1 MRYFSSPFYLAVVA
15 FVVAVAYVPGLFS
28 APFMPRWWAIAI
40 GVPLL
45 CDLRS
50 FSGDA
55 KLPALTAMALIW
67 AATAVILSDYPFGGI
82 FPFILLLLTAGVA
95 WAANSSDDLDFPLAA
110 FGWGVAVS
118 SVLAIAQWLGWD
130 ALPFNGLPGGLFFSS
145 EVLAETAGPIF
156 VWAVVSRRW
165 TQSRRWTLA
174 ALMAVP
180 IILGHS
186 RVATF
191 AVFIA
196 LIYAWR
202 PSSRWAKPLVCMA
215 LAVACLIA
223 LTTLGDAKSNSA
235 FTRAILWGAALE
247 SITPLGR
254 GLGWWASAHP
264 FGFEEFVHSDALQF
278 LVECGL
284 GGLLFIAIPA
294 VIFWNGI
301 ADKAYGACFVAVC
314 IEGLLSFPLHVPS
327 AAFVF
332 ALLAGHLARQ
342 RGRVLLPERQSRA
355 DRDLYLRRQS
365 ASGPGMARGRA
376 GHGGRVWDRPAHP
389 DDPRPDPAGRGDSV
403 ARPGAA

>member
-45 CDLRS
+45 CDLRP
-50 FSGDA
+50 FSGDT

-82 FPFILLLLTAGVA
+82 FPFILLVLTAGVA
-95 WAANSSDDLDFPLAA
+95 WAANSSNDLDFPLAA
-110 FGWGVAVS
+110 FGWGLAVS
-118 SVLAIAQWLGWD
+118 SVLALAQWLGWD

-156 VWAVVSRRW
+156 VWALV
-165 TQSRRWTLA
+165 SRRWTLA

-191 AVFIA
+191 AAFIA

-202 PSSRWAKPLVCMA
+202 PSSRWAKPLVGVA
-215 LAVACLIA
+215 LAAACLIA
-223 LTTLGDAKSNSA
+223 LTTLGDAKTNSA
-235 FTRAILWGAALE
+235 FTRAILWGAAVE

-284 GGLLFIAIPA
+284 GGILFIAIPV

-301 ADKAYGACFVAVC
+301 ADRSHGACFVAVC

-332 ALLAGHLARQ
+332 ALLAGHLARE
-342 RGRVLLPERQSRA
+342 RGRVLLSECEGGA
-355 DRDLYLRRQS
+355 DRHLDLRRQP
-365 ASGPGMARGRA
+365 ARGPGMACGGA
-376 GHGGRVWDRPAHP
+376 GHGGRVWDRPAHQ
-389 DDPRPDPAGRGDSV
+389 DDPRADPAGRGDGV
-403 ARPGAA
+403 ARTGAA